1 MQTKTEFSDRMRMTF
16 IKIPMM
22 DKNAEDCKTTL
33 ERWIYILKNMETM
46 EAMPQSFMKEP
57 VFRRLGKVAQY
68 AALDEKDRRAYNESL
83 KAYRDAYAIFKTERE
98 EGRALGLEEGLAE
111 GRAEG
116 LAEGKAQEK
125 IQIAR
130 NLLEAG
136 MNPQMISSVT
146 GLTEREISG
155 LLH

>member
-1 MQTKTEFSDRMRMTF
+1 
-16 IKIPMM
+16 M

-98 EGRALGLEEGLAE
+98 EGRALGLEEGREEGRAMGRAE
-111 GRAEG
+111 GRAEGLAEG